1 MKISKVLFALIG
13 CQHSTTAL
21 PLSDELKTLS
31 NFDFWANSVTSQVPF
46 GKAAVSLILL
56 KGWSLKIE
64 LVVTWCAPYRVAL
77 CDLPTP

>member
-13 CQHSTTAL
+13 CQHSSTAL

-46 GKAAVSLILL
+46 GKAAVSVDHL
-56 KGWSLKIE
+56 
-64 LVVTWCAPYRVAL
+64 
-77 CDLPTP
+77 